1 MKEMLYEIVN
11 TKTGETFE
19 NVRSREV
26 RDIIGLPRNI
36 QLCEVVRRK
45 GQSYKD
51 WYLNITGECEYN
63 NNDFGIRKILPPFT
77 RKTYDEWMELHRRYA
92 KHEQCI
98 EKKK

>member
-26 RDIIGLPRNI
+26 RDIIGLPRHI

-51 WYLNITGECEYN
+51 
-63 NNDFGIRKILPPFT
+63 
-77 RKTYDEWMELHRRYA
+77 
-92 KHEQCI
+92 
-98 EKKK
+98 